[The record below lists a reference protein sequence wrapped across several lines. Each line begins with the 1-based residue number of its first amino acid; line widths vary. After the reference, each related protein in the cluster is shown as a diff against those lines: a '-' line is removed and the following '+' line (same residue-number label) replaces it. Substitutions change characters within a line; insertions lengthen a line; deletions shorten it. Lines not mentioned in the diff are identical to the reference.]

1 MMPGQLLELS
11 VVVLSVLTCSVVGT
25 YVVRCL
31 GLRYGWVAPPREDR
45 WHKKATALHGGVGF
59 YPAFLLGA
67 AWVITQQ
74 FGGELPQFDSFDG
87 ISTELRLTA
96 ALLLGSFLMFLFGL
110 LDDLKHCRPSTKLI
124 AQLVAA
130 SMFIFAGGV
139 FPLTGIQLLD
149 ILVTYFWFIGII
161 NAVNMLDN
169 MDGLSSGVVILAGT
183 TLIILA
189 MQGPEIASTASL
201 VVLLGSV
208 FVAAVLGFWVFNR
221 SPSTIFMG
229 DSGSLFIG
237 FVLAAMA
244 VPSPLNGFMGIGS
257 AETVLGPVMAL
268 LIPAT
273 VLAIPIFDTTLVTVT
288 RAWRAQKASLGGRD
302 HSSHRMVGLG
312 LSERNTVWLLYS
324 FSAFGGAVAILMQ
337 GFPAQALPLLGIFA
351 LILIFTGVYLGH
363 VKVRTTEP
371 GRLPPSWT
379 PLVSQIL
386 YKRRAAEV
394 VLDTTLIIL
403 CFYGA
408 YLLRFEGVLSPL
420 IHQAMVSALPIV
432 VASCLVSFFVAG
444 VYRGQWRL
452 ISVSDVPGYAI
463 AVFGGAAL
471 SLAIVTLLARLSN
484 GHSASAYIIFAV
496 LLFIAVVGSRL
507 SFRILESLVHQ
518 LTLRTSAHGRR
529 PVLIYG
535 AAQAGKVLYEE
546 ITSNP
551 EVRNYVVLGFVD
563 DDLNRVGRR
572 LCGVPVKKGSEW
584 IRQPW
589 DRPPEIWI
597 SSRFISDQRA
607 QELARHWNGQS
618 RVCRVKLRVEAVE
631 NHDEPSIVMNPGLT
645 GPPANT

>member
-11 VVVLSVLTCSVVGT
+11 LVVLSVLTCSVVGT

-59 YPAFLLGA
+59 YPAFLLGVV
-67 AWVITQQ
+67 WVITQQ
-74 FGGELPQFDSFDG
+74 FRGEWAQFNSFDG

-139 FPLTGIQLLD
+139 FPLTGIQWVD

-169 MDGLSSGVVILAGT
+169 MDGLSSGVVVLAGT

-189 MQGPEIASTASL
+189 MQGQEIASTASL

-221 SPSTIFMG
+221 APGTIFMG
-229 DSGSLFIG
+229 DSGSLFLG
-237 FVLAAMA
+237 FVLAGMA

-288 RAWRAQKASLGGRD
+288 RAWRAQKASLGGSD

-312 LSERNTVWLLYS
+312 LSERKTVWVLYS
-324 FSAFGGAVAILMQ
+324 FAAFGGIVAVMMQ
-337 GFPAQALPLLGIFA
+337 QFPERSLPLLGFFVLVLVIS
-351 LILIFTGVYLGH
+351 GVYLGH
-363 VKVRTTEP
+363 FKVQAADPSR
-371 GRLPPSWT
+371 PPPAWT
-379 PLVSQIL
+379 PLVTQIL

-394 VLDTTLIIL
+394 LLDTVLVVV

-408 YLLRFEGVLSPL
+408 YLLRFEGVLSHLNRKAIVASFPL
-420 IHQAMVSALPIV
+420 V
-432 VASCLVSFFVAG
+432 VACCLLTYFLVG
-444 VYRGQWRL
+444 IYRGQWRL
-452 ISVSDVPGYAI
+452 VSVPDVPSFAVG
-463 AVFGGAAL
+463 VFGGAAL
-471 SLAIVTLLARLSN
+471 SLAAVTMVTRFGE
-484 GHSASAYIIFAV
+484 GHSRSAYIIFG
-496 LLFIAVVGSRL
+496 LLQFIALVGSRL
-507 SFRILESLVHQ
+507 SFRLFDFLVH
-518 LTLRTSAHGRR
+518 RNSVDGKNNARK

-535 AAQAGKVLYEE
+535 AANAGKLLHDE
-546 ITSNP
+546 IVTNP
-551 EVRNYVVLGFVD
+551 KTKEYVVVGFVD
-563 DDLNRVGRR
+563 DDPDRIGRT
-572 LCGVPVKKGSEW
+572 LCGLPVKNREGWWGEQW
-584 IRQPW
+584 NHA
-589 DRPPEIWI
+589 PEIWV
-597 SSRFISDQRA
+597 SSPFVQDSWAHQLA
-607 QELARHWNGQS
+607 QHWNGQAIV
-618 RVCRVKLRVEAVE
+618 RRAQLQMLRLEDTKE
-631 NHDEPSIVMNPGLT
+631 QPSSLGS
-645 GPPANT
+645 